1 MNMKVNFCGQ
11 ELKNPLIMASGT
23 FGFGEEYQR
32 FYDPSILGGIS
43 SKGLTLRAKPG
54 NSGVRI
60 WETPSGIMNSIGLE
74 NPGVE
79 YFVDEILPKMKEMD
93 TKIFV
98 NLGGN
103 SLEDYLEATEI
114 LNQVDLD
121 FIELNISCPNVKEGG
136 MAFGLHCQDAGF
148 ITKKVKDL
156 SRHKII
162 VKLSPNGEGVAELA
176 RACEASGADGLSLV
190 NTFQAMAVD
199 VKNRKPVFD
208 NIYAGL
214 SGPAIFPI
222 ALRMVRDAA
231 AAVKI
236 PVIGLGGISS
246 AEDILA
252 MLMVGAQ
259 AVQIGTMN
267 FSRPRI
273 GQEIL
278 EGLEEA
284 MKGNKIDRLEDI
296 IGILGK

>member
-1 MNMKVNFCGQ
+1 
-11 ELKNPLIMASGT
+11 MASGT
-23 FGFGEEYQR
+23 YGFGEEYER
-32 FYDPSILGGIS
+32 FYNPSILGGIS
-43 SKGLTLRAKPG
+43 SKGLTLKAKPG
-54 NSGVRI
+54 NSGIRI
-60 WETPSGIMNSIGLE
+60 WETPSGMMNSIGLE

-79 YFVDEILPKMKEMD
+79 SFVKEILPKMKKYD

-103 SLEDYLEATEI
+103 SLEDYLQATEI
-114 LNQVDLD
+114 LNEVNLD

-136 MAFGLHCQDAGF
+136 LAFGLHCQDAGF
-148 ITKKVKDL
+148 ITKKVKDI
-156 SRHKII
+156 SKHKII
-162 VKLSPNGEGVAELA
+162 VKLSPNGEDVGELA
-176 RACEASGADGLSLV
+176 KACEANGADGISLV

-199 VKNRKPVFD
+199 VKKRKPVFD

-222 ALRMVRDAA
+222 ALRMVREAA
-231 AAVKI
+231 GAVKI

-267 FSRPRI
+267 FPRPRI

-278 EGLEEA
+278 KELQES
-284 MKGNKIDRLEDI
+284 MKENQIEDIQDI